1 MKKIIAFI
9 KKIHHLALNPY
20 LYYGYLTLIVVGSL
34 ILWVSHFTA
43 NILITEMIISF
54 LPLGTILQ
62 TIGLVVGLLW
72 TIIFFNDVSK
82 VRIITGVVL
91 LACTVS
97 WGFNLTGIW
106 DYAAPQ
112 FLYSATW
119 NKDIN
124 PKDTTIDL
132 RVGFF
137 NKAFW
142 NNDIQKLSDQVHL
155 LQLDVLGIAEISP
168 EEYNALKLQLPLPN
182 TYFTTCKCQSD
193 IGSEVAIF
201 SRYPLSNIQANFIA
215 KTPILQADIAVQNKL
230 LHTIVTHPY
239 APITS
244 QDLAQRNLS
253 LDQLAK
259 HLNSMPDRQSM
270 VMGDFNTAS
279 WSWTY
284 KNFLVSLPH
293 MRDANRGGGL
303 ASTWNSGFFHTII
316 DHMLVS
322 ANVSVQHFS
331 ILPDKLNSDHHLL
344 WAEIQL

>member
-1 MKKIIAFI
+1 MKKFVALI
-9 KKIHHLALNPY
+9 KKIHPFALNPY
-20 LYYGYLTLIVVGSL
+20 LYYGYLTLVVVGSL
-34 ILWVSHFTA
+34 ILWFSHFTA

-62 TIGLVVGLLW
+62 TLGLVIGLLW
-72 TIIFFNDVSK
+72 SLLFFRDVSN
-82 VRIITGVVL
+82 VRILAGIML
-91 LACTVS
+91 LVSTVG
-97 WGFNLTGIW
+97 WGFNLAGIW

-124 PKDTTIDL
+124 PKDTTIGV

-137 NKAFW
+137 NKAYW
-142 NNDIQKLSDQVHL
+142 NNDIQQLSDQVHL
-155 LQLDVLGIAEISP
+155 LQLDVLGIAEISQ
-168 EEYNALKLQLPLPN
+168 EEYNTLKLQLPLPN
-182 TYFTTCKCQSD
+182 AYFTSCKCQSD

-215 KTPILQADIAVQNKL
+215 KTPILQADITVQNKL
-230 LHTIVTHPY
+230 LNTIVTHPY
-239 APITS
+239 APIAG

-253 LDQLAK
+253 LVQLAK
-259 HLNSMPDRQSM
+259 HLNSMPDRQSL

-293 MRDANRGGGL
+293 MRDLNRGSGL
-303 ASTWNSGFFHTII
+303 TSTWNTGFFHTII

-322 ANVSVQHFS
+322 ANVSVQNFT
-331 ILPDKLNSDHHLL
+331 ILPDKLNSDHHLI